1 MCLKLFLKSGKITKE
16 IFSENTMQDNMLK
29 Q

>member
-1 MCLKLFLKSGKITKE
+1 MYLKLFLKSGNIPKE
-16 IFSENTMQDNMLK
+16 SFLENTMQDNMLK